1 MKAQREEELKHRRL
15 LYEWGQNDAY
25 SDLPGFV
32 KAEAADE
39 LPKDVQFTDDA
50 ANSLTDAVRNTLLHL
65 GLESLLDNFF
75 DWKDFNDYRQVFELL
90 CY

>member
-1 MKAQREEELKHRRL
+1 MKAQREEELKDRRL
-15 LYEWGQNDAY
+15 LYKWGQNDVY

-32 KAEAADE
+32 KAAAPDE

-50 ANSLTDAVRNTLLHL
+50 ANSLTDAVRNTLLNL
-65 GLESLLDNFF
+65 GLERLLDYVF
-75 DWKDFNDYRQVFELL
+75 DWEDFNDYRQVFELM